1 MSKKDNDKVRKIDLD
16 ELGTLP
22 ELLDGKHHVIPIVTA
37 PDELPEEVSIPE
49 VMPILTLRS
58 SVLFPGSITPI
69 TVGREKSIRLVREV
83 NARGELLGAAIISS
97 TSSKVNPPSRCR

>member
-49 VMPILTLRS
+49 VMQI
-58 SVLFPGSITPI
+58 
-69 TVGREKSIRLVREV
+69 GRAHV
-83 NARGELLGAAIISS
+83 
-97 TSSKVNPPSRCR
+97 